1 MANFETVIVETDLLI
16 LGGGMAACGAAVEAA
31 YWAKQN
37 GLKVTLVDKAAVD
50 RSGAVAMGLS
60 AINQYVG
67 LKDGTNTLKDYV
79 DYVRNDL
86 MGVTREDLVANIA
99 RHVDSTVHL
108 FEKWGLPIWKDEKGK
123 YVHEGRWQL
132 MINGESYKV
141 IVAEAAKNA
150 LLQSGVGQ
158 IFERVFIVGPIMDG
172 DRCAGAVGFSVR
184 ENKFY
189 VFKAKATLVAM
200 GGAVH
205 VFKPRSSGEG
215 MGRAWYPPWNSGSSA
230 YFTIRAGAEMTCQ
243 EVRFIPV
250 RFKDAYGPVGAW
262 FLLFKSRA
270 TNSQGGDYMVERR
283 PELEK
288 WGPYGRVKPVPA
300 NLRNYL
306 GMLDV
311 MDGKGPINMRTEE
324 AIQKI
329 ADTYKDDPKAYKKKM
344 KELESEAWEDF
355 LDMTISQAILWA
367 STNVQPEEQSSEIAA
382 SEPYFIGSHS
392 GASGAWVSGPEDLQ
406 TDETKAE
413 YFWGYTNM
421 STVKGLFCAGDA
433 SGASSHKF
441 SSGSHA
447 EGRIAAKSA
456 IKFIVENNAH
466 ATVDPAKVESLK
478 AEILK
483 PLDTY
488 EQHKNATTDPEI
500 NPNYIKPRMF
510 MFRLQK
516 IMDEYAGGISSP
528 IHNQRGL
535 AEQGPGTAGLA
546 QGGLRETRR
555 FQLARTHALLGK
567 HTPHVAG
574 RSARPDHA
582 LPRRDSLARIL
593 LPRGQAGSRRRE
605 VACLRQLPGSIPRRT
620 PGRCEPGRSCRS
632 SRSPRSTNCSE
643 DSAARF
649 GAGDSR
655 GREGTSHPPVAR
667 MKQGLSKE
675 CPHCGQPMVRWANPQ
690 WS

>member
-1 MANFETVIVETDLLI
+1 MAQFEDVVVETDLLI

-67 LKDGTNTLKDYV
+67 LKDGANTLKDYV

-86 MGVTREDLVANIA
+86 MGITREDLVASIA

-108 FEKWGLPIWKDEKGK
+108 FEKWGLPIWKDENGA

-141 IVAEAAKNA
+141 VVAEAAKNA
-150 LLQSGVGQ
+150 LLQDGVGE
-158 IFERVFIVGPIMDG
+158 IYERVFIVGPLMDG

-230 YFTIRAGAEMTCQ
+230 YFTIQAGAEMTCQ

-270 TNSQGGDYMVERR
+270 TNAEGGNYMIERR

-300 NLRNYL
+300 NLRNWL
-306 GMLDV
+306 GMLDI
-311 MDGKGPINMRTEE
+311 MEGKGPIYMRTEE
-324 AIQKI
+324 AIAKI
-329 ADTYKDDPKAYKKKM
+329 AEAYKDDPKAYKRKM
-344 KELESEAWEDF
+344 RELESEAWEDF
-355 LDMTISQAILWA
+355 LDMTISQALLWA
-367 STNVQPEEQSSEIAA
+367 ATNVQPEQKSSEIAA
-382 SEPYFIGSHS
+382 AEPYFIGSHS

-406 TDETKAE
+406 TEETKNE
-413 YFWGYTNM
+413 YFWGYAHM
-421 STVKGLFCAGDA
+421 ATVKGLFCAGDA

-441 SSGSHA
+441 SSGSCT
-447 EGRIAAKSA
+447 EGRIAAKA
-456 IKFIVENNAH
+456 AVKFIVENNTMPQIDDGAV
-466 ATVDPAKVESLK
+466 AALK

-483 PLDTY
+483 PLDTF
-488 EQHKNATTDPEI
+488 EKNKNLTTDPDV
-500 NPNYIKPRMF
+500 NPNYIRPRMY

-516 IMDEYAGGISSP
+516 IMDEYAAGISAQFSTNESSLNRALELIQFLKEDSESLAAENLHELMRCWEN
-528 IHNQRGL
+528 IHRTWQ
-535 AEQGPGTAGLA
+535 AEAHVRTMLFRQ
-546 QGGLRETRR
+546 ETRWPGYYFR
-555 FQLARTHALLGK
+555 ADKPTMDEENWTVFANCTYDPNTK
-567 HTPHVAG
+567 SWEMKT
-574 RSARPDHA
+574 RPVY
-582 LPRRDSLARIL
+582 RI
-593 LPRGQAGSRRRE
+593 
-605 VACLRQLPGSIPRRT
+605 
-620 PGRCEPGRSCRS
+620 
-632 SRSPRSTNCSE
+632 
-643 DSAARF
+643 F
-649 GAGDSR
+649 
-655 GREGTSHPPVAR
+655 
-667 MKQGLSKE
+667 K
-675 CPHCGQPMVRWANPQ
+675 
-690 WS
+690 

>member
-1 MANFETVIVETDLLI
+1 MANFENVVVETDLLI

-31 YWAKQN
+31 YWAKQQ
-37 GLKVTLVDKAAVD
+37 GLKVTLVDKAAMD

-67 LKDGTNTLKDYV
+67 LRDGQNSVKDYV

-86 MGVTREDLVANIA
+86 MGVTREDLVADIA
-99 RHVDSTVHL
+99 RHVDSSVHL
-108 FEKWGLPIWKDEKGK
+108 FEKWGLPIWKDEAGA

-141 IVAEAAKNA
+141 VVAEAAKNA
-150 LLQSGVGQ
+150 LLQSGVGE
-158 IFERVFIVGPIMDG
+158 IYERVFIVEPLMDG
-172 DRCAGAVGFSVR
+172 DRVAGAVGFSVR

-189 VFKAKATLVAM
+189 IFKAKAVFTAM

-230 YFTIRAGAEMTCQ
+230 YFTLRAGAEMTCQ

-270 TNSQGGDYMVERR
+270 TNAMGGEYMVERK
-283 PELEK
+283 PELDN
-288 WGPYGRVKPVPA
+288 WAPYGKVKPIPA

-311 MDGKGPINMRTEE
+311 MEGKGPIFMRTEE
-324 AIQKI
+324 AMQKI
-329 ADTYKDDPKAYKKKM
+329 ADEYKDDPKAYKKKT

-367 STNVQPEEQSSEIAA
+367 ATNVQPEEKSSEIAA
-382 SEPYFIGSHS
+382 AEPYFIGSHS

-406 TDETKAE
+406 SEESKSE
-413 YFWGYTNM
+413 YFWGYMGM

-447 EGRIAAKSA
+447 EGRSVAKSA
-456 IKFIVENNAH
+456 IRFIVDNNSMPNVDMAAVEAMK
-466 ATVDPAKVESLK
+466 AT
-478 AEILK
+478 ILK
-483 PLDTY
+483 PLDIY
-488 EQHKNATTDPEI
+488 EQFSKTTVTPDV
-500 NPNYIKPRMF
+500 NPNYIQPKMF

-516 IMDEYAGGISSP
+516 IMDEYAAGV
-528 IHNQRGL
+528 
-535 AEQGPGTAGLA
+535 TA
-546 QGGLRETRR
+546 QFITNEP
-555 FQLARTHALLGK
+555 QLNRALELLALLK
-567 HTPHVAG
+567 
-574 RSARPDHA
+574 
-582 LPRRDSLARIL
+582 
-593 LPRGQAGSRRRE
+593 
-605 VACLRQLPGSIPRRT
+605 
-620 PGRCEPGRSCRS
+620 
-632 SRSPRSTNCSE
+632 E
-643 DSAARF
+643 DSAKLAAENLHELMRCWENVQRMWQ
-649 GAGDSR
+649 AEAHVR
-655 GREGTSHPPVAR
+655 TILHREET
-667 MKQGLSKE
+667 
-675 CPHCGQPMVRWANPQ
+675 RWPGYYFRADKPKMDETNWLKFVNCKYVPSSGE
-690 WS
+690 WEMMTRPIYRIFK

>member
-1 MANFETVIVETDLLI
+1 MANFESVVVETDLLI

-31 YWAKQN
+31 YWAKQH

-67 LKDGTNTLKDYV
+67 LRDGVNTVKDYV

-86 MGVTREDLVANIA
+86 MGITREDLVANIA

-108 FEKWGLPIWKDEKGK
+108 FEKWGLPIWLDENGK

-141 IVAEAAKNA
+141 VVAEAAKNA

-158 IFERVFIVGPIMDG
+158 IFERVFIVGPLMDG

-184 ENKFY
+184 EEKFY
-189 VFKAKATLVAM
+189 IFKAKATLVAM

-230 YFTIRAGAEMTCQ
+230 YFTIKAGAEMTCQ

-270 TNSQGGDYMVERR
+270 TNAMGGDYMVERR
-283 PELEK
+283 SELEK
-288 WGPYGRVKPVPA
+288 WAPYGRVKPIPA

-311 MDGKGPINMRTEE
+311 MEGKGPIYMRTEE

-329 ADTYKDDPKAYKKKM
+329 AEQYKDDEKAYKKKM
-344 KELESEAWEDF
+344 RELESEAWEDF
-355 LDMTISQAILWA
+355 LDMTISQALLWA
-367 STNVQPEEQSSEIAA
+367 ATNVQPEERSSEIAA
-382 SEPYFIGSHS
+382 AEPYFIGSHS

-406 TDETKAE
+406 TPETKPL

-456 IKFIVENNAH
+456 VKFIVENNTMPA
-466 ATVDPAKVESLK
+466 VDPAQIERLK

-516 IMDEYAGGISSP
+516 IMDEYAGGVTAQFTT
-528 IHNQRGL
+528 NEALLNRALELL
-535 AEQGPGTAGLA
+535 AFLKEDSQKLAAANLHELMRCWENVHRMWQAEAHVRTMLFRQETRWPGYYFRADKPSMDEQNWRVFANCRWDPGTG
-546 QGGLRETRR
+546 QWQMFTRPILSI
-555 FQLARTHALLGK
+555 FPQPKEHELLG
-567 HTPHVAG
+567 G
-574 RSARPDHA
+574 
-582 LPRRDSLARIL
+582 
-593 LPRGQAGSRRRE
+593 
-605 VACLRQLPGSIPRRT
+605 
-620 PGRCEPGRSCRS
+620 
-632 SRSPRSTNCSE
+632 
-643 DSAARF
+643 
-649 GAGDSR
+649 
-655 GREGTSHPPVAR
+655 
-667 MKQGLSKE
+667 
-675 CPHCGQPMVRWANPQ
+675 
-690 WS
+690 